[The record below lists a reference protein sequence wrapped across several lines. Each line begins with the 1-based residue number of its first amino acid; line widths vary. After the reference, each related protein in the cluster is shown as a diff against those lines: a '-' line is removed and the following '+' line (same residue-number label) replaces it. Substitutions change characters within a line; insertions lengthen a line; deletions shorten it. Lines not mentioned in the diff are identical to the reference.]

1 MSLKQ
6 IEIRIN
12 KLTPRPLTVLVEDSD
27 GKETEL
33 TVEQY
38 LSGDDGVLYKQVRG
52 AVLHDLDR
60 ILRKLAPDCI
70 IPPKGGVARAE
81 C

>member
-1 MSLKQ
+1 MNLNQLEERLARLLPK
-6 IEIRIN
+6 
-12 KLTPRPLTVLVEDSD
+12 PLTVVVEDSD

-33 TVEQY
+33 TVEEY
-38 LSGDDGVLYKQVRG
+38 LSGEDGVMYKQVRG
-52 AVLHDLDR
+52 ADLHDLDR
-60 ILRKLAPDCI
+60 ILWKVAPDCI